1 MYEYIIICSSNEQKF
16 QTNKTINAD
25 SKRKA
30 ENIFEKRFGDKFNI
44 ISVITPHIQKKYG
57 K

>member
-16 QTNKTINAD
+16 QASKTINAD
-25 SKRKA
+25 SKKKA